1 MFTTEAKR
9 LESLIQRVF
18 RLDQENDLKRQKE
31 QPYQR
36 LRELEQQ
43 LRKQEVAAGG
53 GYLMTTKHLPLGK
66 TSLIRAG
73 SRKASQP
80 RFVSLATSNS
90 PRQVSMAGAVGRR
103 PQTRMSAIVSSIR
116 MKLGLS
122 CSLGDMTSQST
133 SGPCSATTGKR

>member
-43 LRKQEVAAGG
+43 LRKHELAA
-53 GYLMTTKHLPLGK
+53 
-66 TSLIRAG
+66 
-73 SRKASQP
+73 
-80 RFVSLATSNS
+80 
-90 PRQVSMAGAVGRR
+90 
-103 PQTRMSAIVSSIR
+103 
-116 MKLGLS
+116 
-122 CSLGDMTSQST
+122 
-133 SGPCSATTGKR
+133 

>member
-43 LRKQEVAAGG
+43 LRRQEVAA
-53 GYLMTTKHLPLGK
+53 
-66 TSLIRAG
+66 
-73 SRKASQP
+73 
-80 RFVSLATSNS
+80 
-90 PRQVSMAGAVGRR
+90 
-103 PQTRMSAIVSSIR
+103 
-116 MKLGLS
+116 
-122 CSLGDMTSQST
+122 
-133 SGPCSATTGKR
+133 

>member
-43 LRKQEVAAGG
+43 LRKQEVA
-53 GYLMTTKHLPLGK
+53 
-66 TSLIRAG
+66 
-73 SRKASQP
+73 
-80 RFVSLATSNS
+80 V
-90 PRQVSMAGAVGRR
+90 
-103 PQTRMSAIVSSIR
+103 
-116 MKLGLS
+116 
-122 CSLGDMTSQST
+122 
-133 SGPCSATTGKR
+133 